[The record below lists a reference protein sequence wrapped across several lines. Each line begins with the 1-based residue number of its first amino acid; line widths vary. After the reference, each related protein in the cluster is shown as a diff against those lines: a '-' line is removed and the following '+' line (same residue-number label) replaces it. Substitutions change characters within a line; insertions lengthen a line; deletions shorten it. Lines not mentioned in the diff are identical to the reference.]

1 MGQKDRE
8 KMQVYLDNSATTRP
22 YEQVTL
28 EMARAMQE
36 DYGNPSSLHSMGIVS
51 EKQIRTA
58 RRAIA
63 MQLGVQSEEI
73 FFTGSGTEADNMAIF
88 GLASAQKRR
97 GNKIITSRV
106 EHPAVLESCKSLGT
120 MGFEIAYI
128 GVDVYGKIDLDQ
140 LEYELNDQTILISI
154 MHVNNELGTIQPIAE
169 IGKLKKKY
177 EGVYFHTDAVQSFGK
192 LSLDPQKCGID
203 LLSVSAH
210 KLHGPKGIGA
220 LYINRGTRI
229 APLIQGGGQEQG
241 LRSGTENVPA
251 IIGFGIAAE
260 RAASGQTTKMK
271 DIARLRDCLLSGI
284 QANIKDCRI
293 NSPEAFG
300 SSPTILNVSF
310 AGTRGEVLLHMLE
323 QSGIYVST
331 ASACS
336 SNKRGRSHVLQAV
349 GLTEQEIEGAIRFSF
364 SEMNTMTEM
373 VYTLERLEK
382 AVADMRRTL
391 SR

>member
-1 MGQKDRE
+1 
-8 KMQVYLDNSATTRP
+8 MQVYLDNSATTRP
-22 YEQVTL
+22 YDQVTL
-28 EMARAMQE
+28 EMTRAMKE
-36 DYGNPSSLHSMGIVS
+36 DYGNPSSLHGMGIAS
-51 EKQIRTA
+51 EKQIRMA

-63 MQLGVQSEEI
+63 MQLGVQPEEI
-73 FFTGSGTEADNMAIF
+73 LFTGSGTEADNMALF

-97 GNKIITSRV
+97 GNKIITSKI
-106 EHPAVLESCKSLGT
+106 EHPAVLESCKRLGT

-128 GVDVYGKIDLDQ
+128 GVDAYGKIDLDQ
-140 LEYELNDQTILISI
+140 LEHELNSQTILISI

-169 IGKLKKKY
+169 IGRLKKKY
-177 EGVYFHTDAVQSFGK
+177 DGIYFHTDAIQSFGK

-220 LYINRGTRI
+220 LYINRRTRI
-229 APLIQGGGQEQG
+229 TPLILGGGQEQG

-260 RAASGQTTKMK
+260 LAGSGQTTKMK
-271 DIARLRDCLLSGI
+271 DMARLRACLLSGI
-284 QANIKDCRI
+284 QANIKDYRI
-293 NSPEAFG
+293 NSPEAEG
-300 SSPTILNVSF
+300 SSPAILNVSF

-323 QSGIYVST
+323 QAGIYVST

-336 SNKRGRSHVLQAV
+336 SNKKGKSHVLQAV
-349 GLTEQEIEGAIRFSF
+349 GLTDSEIEGAIRFSF
-364 SEMNTMTEM
+364 SEMNTMAEV
-373 VYTLERLEK
+373 VYTLECLEK